1 MTQVWVVRYDEGL
14 YLFKDAATAEQ
25 SIKDMYKGE
34 DVEFD
39 KVDASDVAF
48 MMVIGKNGHVQDQ
61 VQAVEF
67 DVHESPT
74 VIHRYVTEI
83 DTPQP
88 RPKREE
94 F

>member
-1 MTQVWVVRYDEGL
+1 MTQAWVVRYDEGL
-14 YLFKDAATAEQ
+14 YLFKDMATAEQ

-34 DVEFD
+34 DVTFD
-39 KVDASDVAF
+39 THEASDQAF
-48 MMVIGKNGHVQDQ
+48 SVSVLSRGNVQDRINII
-61 VQAVEF
+61 AF

-83 DTPQP
+83 DKSLTQ
-88 RPKREE
+88 RVRKD

>member
-1 MTQVWVVRYDEGL
+1 MTQVWVVQYDEGL
-14 YLFKDAATAEQ
+14 YVFKDAETAEQ

-34 DVEFD
+34 SCEFESEA
-39 KVDASDVAF
+39 VSDVIRSV
-48 MMVIGKNGHVQDQ
+48 VITNGGRVQDRIAI
-61 VQAVEF
+61 VSF

-83 DTPQP
+83 DKPQP